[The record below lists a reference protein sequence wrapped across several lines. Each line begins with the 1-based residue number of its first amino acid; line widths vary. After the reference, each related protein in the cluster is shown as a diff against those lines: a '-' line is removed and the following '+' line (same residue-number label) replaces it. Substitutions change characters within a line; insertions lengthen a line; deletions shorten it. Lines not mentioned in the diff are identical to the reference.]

1 MKLRIPNKE
10 TLIFFGGIVAI
21 VVCIV
26 AQCISLSNTKK
37 KIENSESEV
46 AVYNT
51 YETVTEKPIINKAIY
66 RLCECGGK
74 IGIYDANS
82 DVIID
87 IIDIF
92 VSTLPKKD
100 RAALKEGI
108 EIYSFNELANLINDF
123 ST

>member
-10 TLIFFGGIVAI
+10 TLIFFSSIIII
-21 VVCIV
+21 VVCII
-26 AQCISLSNTKK
+26 AQCISLSNTQK
-37 KIENSESEV
+37 KIEAHESEV

-51 YETVTEKPIINKAIY
+51 HETVTEKPIINNAIY
-66 RLCECGGK
+66 RLYECGGK

-108 EIYSFNELANLINDF
+108 EIYSFDELANLINDF